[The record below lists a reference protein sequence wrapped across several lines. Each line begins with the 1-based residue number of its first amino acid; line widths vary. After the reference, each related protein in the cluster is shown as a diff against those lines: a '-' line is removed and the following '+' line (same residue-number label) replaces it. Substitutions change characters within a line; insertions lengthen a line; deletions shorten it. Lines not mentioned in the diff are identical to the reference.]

1 MSSDKR
7 SEARSRAG
15 KYSSVEFSTNK
26 EALTYQFKIRDI
38 ASSGIG
44 ILVNEGSAVLKS
56 LKVGDVL
63 NMKYYPLNLADQPE
77 YIDTE
82 IKHITKDEKGRFKG
96 HYLVGLLV
104 LEKQKGDPERHHL
117 DTLIHSK
124 KIDGKII

>member
-7 SEARSRAG
+7 FEARSRAG
-15 KYSSVEFSTNK
+15 KYSSVEFSPNK
-26 EALTYQFKIRDI
+26 ETVTYQFKIRDI

-44 ILVNEGSAVLKS
+44 ILVNEGSALLKN

-63 NMKYYPLNLADQPE
+63 NMKYYPLNLAEQPE
-77 YIDTE
+77 YIETE

-104 LEKQKGDPERHHL
+104 LENKRVIRKG
-117 DTLIHSK
+117 
-124 KIDGKII
+124 II

>member
-7 SEARSRAG
+7 SEARSRTG

-26 EALTYQFKIRDI
+26 EVFTYQFKIRDI

-44 ILVNEGSAVLKS
+44 ILVNERSAVLKS

-63 NMKYYPLNLADQPE
+63 NMKYYPLNLSDQPE
-77 YIDTE
+77 YIETE

-96 HYLVGLLV
+96 HYLVGLLG
-104 LEKQKGDPERHHL
+104 LEKKG
-117 DTLIHSK
+117 
-124 KIDGKII
+124 

>member
-1 MSSDKR
+1 MSSYKR

-15 KYSSVEFSTNK
+15 KYSSVEFSTSK
-26 EALTYQFKIRDI
+26 EAFTYQFKIRDI

-44 ILVNEGSAVLKS
+44 ILVNERSAVIKS

-77 YIDTE
+77 YIVTE

-96 HYLVGLLV
+96 NYLVGLSV
-104 LEKQKGDPERHHL
+104 LEKQKGDP
-117 DTLIHSK
+117 
-124 KIDGKII
+124 